1 MFNKVLVPVDF
12 TAKSHHSLDLASK
25 IVIQSGGEIDLFH
38 VVQAAL
44 AVRLNEAG
52 EYESLGKSGQ
62 NFLNEILETNKIK
75 LERLAHKYQSETC
88 NINLRLKV
96 DDIPDNVAE
105 HIHEENYDL
114 LIVGGHTDYKLH
126 EAFGENHNEK
136 IVKLAKKPVL
146 IVNKTP
152 EASEIKKIIVPTNFT
167 DDYGKQ
173 AEVLK
178 EIQSF
183 FKAHIEFL
191 HVNTPSYFST
201 TYELDGLIHSFQQQ
215 YNFHDCS
222 FKIMAD
228 RDRKKGI
235 LSAIDYLNA
244 DMVCVLSFQSHSL
257 SRFFRGDLTEH
268 LVNHCTVP
276 VMVLNVEK

>member
-1 MFNKVLVPVDF
+1 MFHKILVPVDF
-12 TAKSHHSLDLASK
+12 SPKSNHSLEMASN
-25 IVIQSGGEIDLFH
+25 IVSRSGGEVDLFH

-52 EYESLGKSGQ
+52 EYESLGTSGQ
-62 NFLNEILETNKIK
+62 KFLTEILETNKKK
-75 LERLAHKYQSETC
+75 LKRLAEKYESDQC
-88 NINLRLKV
+88 KINLRLKV

-146 IVNKTP
+146 IMNKAP
-152 EASEIKKIIVPTNFT
+152 ELREIKKIVVPTNFT
-167 DDYGKQ
+167 DDYGQQ

-178 EIQSF
+178 EVQSF

-191 HVNTPSYFST
+191 HVNTPAYFST
-201 TYELDGLIHSFQQQ
+201 TYELERLTDGFQERHQ
-215 YNFHDCS
+215 FEDCS
-222 FKIMAD
+222 FKIISD
-228 RDRKKGI
+228 KDRKKGI
-235 LSAIDYLNA
+235 LTAIDHLKA
-244 DMVCVLSFQSHSL
+244 DMVCVLSFQSKSL
-257 SRFFRGDLTEH
+257 SRFFRGDVTEY
-268 LVNHCTVP
+268 LVNHCKAP
-276 VMVLNVEK
+276 VMVLNVRR

>member
-1 MFNKVLVPVDF
+1 MFNKILVPVDF
-12 TAKSHHSLDLASK
+12 TPKSNHSLAIARQIS
-25 IVIQSGGEIDLFH
+25 IQAGGEIDLFH

-62 NFLNEILETNKIK
+62 KFLTEILDANKSK
-75 LERLAHKYQSETC
+75 LERLAKKHIADGCK
-88 NINLRLKV
+88 INLRLKV
-96 DDIPDNVAE
+96 DDIPDNIAE

-114 LIVGGHTDYKLH
+114 LVVGGHTDYKLH

-136 IVKLAKKPVL
+136 IVQLAKKPVL
-146 IVNKTP
+146 VVNKAP
-152 EASEIKKIIVPTNFT
+152 GSSEIKKIIVPTNFT
-167 DDYGKQ
+167 DNYGEQ

-178 EIQSF
+178 QIQSF

-191 HVNTPSYFST
+191 HVNTPSCFST
-201 TYELDGLIHSFQQQ
+201 TYELDGLMHNFQRQ
-215 YNFHDCS
+215 YDFHDCS
-222 FKIMAD
+222 FRLMSD

-244 DMVCVLSFQSHSL
+244 DMVCVLSFQSNSL

-268 LVNHCTVP
+268 LVNHSTVP
-276 VMVLNVEK
+276 VMVLNVRR